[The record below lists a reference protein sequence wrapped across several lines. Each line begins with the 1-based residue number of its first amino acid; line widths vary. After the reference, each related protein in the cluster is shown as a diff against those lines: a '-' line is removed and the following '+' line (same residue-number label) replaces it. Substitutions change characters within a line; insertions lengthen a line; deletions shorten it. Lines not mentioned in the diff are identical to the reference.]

1 MLRVTSTVPDY
12 LKLQNLEPIERESS
26 WLNRYET
33 THADLFGIYHGA
45 YGHPDGRAAAAALVP
60 ELALQIRARESR
72 VLRTLEE
79 VSSDFTRRGLA
90 QADQDLDVVLMV
102 GTGHSDAWV
111 KVVNGEPVLF
121 VALEMLT
128 DTQRD
133 ELLVLH
139 ELAHVVHIRALLP
152 LLAAQPE
159 LEHSVGMRVWLEG
172 MAVAAT
178 RLLRPDHPETEF
190 LFAPSAKW
198 IHDCSA
204 ALPAIAA
211 TLLPNLTVSDSA
223 IVYSLCGVTDDH
235 PWPSRAG
242 YWVGDQVVR
251 ELLDD
256 GHELPELITWGPDR
270 AAHALRAS
278 SVLAPH
284 RGTLG
289 S

>member
-1 MLRVTSTVPDY
+1 MLHVTSTVPAY
-12 LKLQNLEPIERESS
+12 LQLQNLEHLEREAAWVSE
-26 WLNRYET
+26 YEEA
-33 THADLFGIYHGA
+33 HADLFDIYYGA
-45 YGHPDGRAAAAALVP
+45 YGHPGGRRAAAALVP
-60 ELALQIRARESR
+60 ELAPRIMARESR
-72 VLRTLEE
+72 VLKTLEGAAT
-79 VSSDFTRRGLA
+79 DFVGRGLM
-90 QADQDLDVVLMV
+90 QPDQDLGVVLMV

-111 KVVNGEPVLF
+111 KIVDGKPVLF
-121 VALEMLT
+121 VALEMLR

-133 ELLVLH
+133 GLLVLH
-139 ELAHVVHIRALLP
+139 EIVHVVHVRALLP

-172 MAVAAT
+172 LAVAAT
-178 RLLRPDHPETEF
+178 RLLRPEHPEIEY
-190 LFAPSAKW
+190 LFVPRDQW
-198 IHDCSA
+198 IHDCRA

-211 TLLPNLTVSDSA
+211 TLLPNLTVNDSA
-223 IVYSLCGVTDDH
+223 IGYSLCGVTDDH

-251 ELLDD
+251 ELLDA

-270 AAHALRAS
+270 VAQAFRAS
-278 SVLAPH
+278 SILVPH